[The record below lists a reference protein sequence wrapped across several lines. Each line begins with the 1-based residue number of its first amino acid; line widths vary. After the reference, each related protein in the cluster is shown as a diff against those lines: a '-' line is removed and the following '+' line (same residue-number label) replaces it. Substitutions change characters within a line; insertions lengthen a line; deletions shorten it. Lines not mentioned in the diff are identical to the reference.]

1 MTNARAHVFDRR
13 SRLTVLGGTAIL
25 SVPHQTLTTMQ
36 EHWCAVIVIGLIA
49 YIVIRAV
56 RNQLER
62 VQAPPA
68 LTAQEML
75 AREEQLRQA
84 RARLQAQVEI

>member
-1 MTNARAHVFDRR
+1 
-13 SRLTVLGGTAIL
+13 
-25 SVPHQTLTTMQ
+25 MQ

-56 RNQLER
+56 RSQLER